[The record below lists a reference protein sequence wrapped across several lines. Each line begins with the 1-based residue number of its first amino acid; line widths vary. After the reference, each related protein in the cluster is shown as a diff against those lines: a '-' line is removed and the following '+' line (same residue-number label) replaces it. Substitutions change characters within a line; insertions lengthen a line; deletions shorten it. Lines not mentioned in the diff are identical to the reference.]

1 MANFQALWSSN
12 SDEYATP
19 QDLFDELNAEFDF
32 NLDVAANEY
41 NHKCKAYFDA
51 KIDGLSQNWGGAEYS
66 AIHHIR
72 KLKSGSKKHFTRARK
87 TTQSL

>member
-1 MANFQALWSSN
+1 MANFQALWTSN

-51 KIDGLSQNWGGAEYS
+51 KIDGLSQNWGGVS
-66 AIHHIR
+66 SI
-72 KLKSGSKKHFTRARK
+72 L
-87 TTQSL
+87 QSTIFAN